1 MVGSMSN
8 TAKVGP
14 SRAWFILPFV
24 FLLAAVVLAGL
35 GIASFASFVASD
47 FPAIQPGS
55 PISATT
61 DGFTVYTST
70 EAGSMRPADLRC
82 TATGQDRTAQLENI
96 TGKTTIGNGE
106 TTFVAIASSPSD
118 LPAGQYVISCESAF
132 NRAQMP
138 LFLGPRF
145 DVAAVGRMVAFNVIA
160 PLLLGFCGV
169 VIFTIVAV
177 ARYRAHRKV
186 ISAAQD
192 A

>member
-1 MVGSMSN
+1 MAN
-8 TAKVGP
+8 TDKVGP

-35 GIASFASFVASD
+35 GIASFAHFVASD
-47 FPAIQPGS
+47 FSAIQPGS
-55 PISATT
+55 PISATR
-61 DGFTVYTST
+61 DGFTVYTNT
-70 EAGSMRPADLRC
+70 EAGSTRPADLLC
-82 TATGQDRTAQLENI
+82 TATGKDGAVQLQNI
-96 TGKTTIGNGE
+96 TGKTTLGNGE

-118 LPAGQYVISCESAF
+118 LPAGNYVVACTSAF
-132 NRAQMP
+132 TRAQMP

-169 VIFTIVAV
+169 VIFVIVAV

-186 ISAAQD
+186 ISAAQVV
-192 A
+192 